1 LDFILSFT
9 EIDEFESY
17 FKKLKSN
24 VDHYLKSLE
33 EHQQNRNEIAQ
44 KLSIEENNL
53 QHHKQT
59 KNEIQEDIKQTQQA
73 IEAEMNRL
81 NIDSIELF
89 K

>member
-1 LDFILSFT
+1 MNLNHIL
-9 EIDEFESY
+9 
-17 FKKLKSN
+17 KAKSN

-59 KNEIQEDIKQTQQA
+59 KK
-73 IEAEMNRL
+73 
-81 NIDSIELF
+81 
-89 K
+89 